1 MDANL
6 GRGIEDVLRSGQ
18 LPTGEIISTTLIN
31 DILEL
36 EGRFL
41 LVLDDFQVIQDRFIL
56 QVLENGLD

>member
-1 MDANL
+1 VDANL